1 MGKHPDT
8 AIIMAPC
15 AAVNM
20 SYSIQV
26 DSVGNQL
33 PYLDKVMH
41 LLYEGPDAFSA
52 RIVAGEVDY
61 QARNISIGNFTLYK
75 ENESKSDYTVKLGI
89 TANQVAFQPNQT
101 TPHLSRR

>member
-1 MGKHPDT
+1 
-8 AIIMAPC
+8 
-15 AAVNM
+15 M

-33 PYLDKVMH
+33 PYLDKVTH